1 MAFEEMEVVVDVVD
15 QADPAR
21 QEEHGA
27 DAACGEAPDAIGQL
41 IVDVGGGHHGLIAF
55 RSGPIEDSF
64 EDPPLAFAEDPAVA
78 FSRLLAVAFSG
89 LLGESSSHSK
99 VSAVWN
105 SEDVFLPQLF
115 HKLRGFSS
123 FYRAFDTEALYITL
137 GLGLGQPG
145 LGKARQG
152 GAWPGAAWHGWRGC
166 TLMYRVGMR

>member
-1 MAFEEMEVVVDVVD
+1 MTV
-15 QADPAR
+15 R
-21 QEEHGA
+21 R
-27 DAACGEAPDAIGQL
+27 I
-41 IVDVGGGHHGLIAF
+41 
-55 RSGPIEDSF
+55 
-64 EDPPLAFAEDPAVA
+64 EDPPLAVAEDPAVA

-137 GLGLGQPG
+137 GLGLIG
-145 LGKARQG
+145 
-152 GAWPGAAWHGWRGC
+152 
-166 TLMYRVGMR
+166 